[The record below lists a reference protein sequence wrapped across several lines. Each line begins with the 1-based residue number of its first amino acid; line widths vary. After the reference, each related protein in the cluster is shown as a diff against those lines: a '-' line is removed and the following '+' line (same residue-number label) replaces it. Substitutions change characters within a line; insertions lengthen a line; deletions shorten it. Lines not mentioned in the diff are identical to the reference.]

1 MIEYDPM
8 HEAWFDDRD
17 FDFNVDM
24 SCEGDSSDLS
34 LKFKSQA
41 EFWQWYSNSNSDYP
55 RIYTGIGSRKTPDN
69 ILNLFVELGKELAEM
84 KLILRSGGAPGADS
98 AFEVG
103 CDLVN
108 GHKRIFLPWKGFNNN
123 KSELF
128 GVSTKCVNIA
138 RKLIPDFNNRKY
150 GAQLL
155 TARNVYQIMGNTLQE
170 PTDFIVCYCDGTGGT
185 ANTLKIAK
193 HFGIKHIF
201 NYYDYLNNLDKVKR
215 LVLNHAL
222 KKID

>member
-1 MIEYDPM
+1 
-8 HEAWFDDRD
+8 
-17 FDFNVDM
+17 
-24 SCEGDSSDLS
+24 
-34 LKFKSQA
+34 
-41 EFWQWYSNSNSDYP
+41 
-55 RIYTGIGSRKTPDN
+55 
-69 ILNLFVELGKELAEM
+69 M

-98 AFEVG
+98 AFETG

-138 RKLIPDFNNRKY
+138 RKLISGFDNRKY

-155 TARNVYQIMGNTLQE
+155 TARNVYQVMGNTLQE

-201 NYYDYLNNLDKVKR
+201 NYYNHLKNLNRIKDLILNYAIDKS
-215 LVLNHAL
+215 N
-222 KKID
+222 